1 MSSPVIIGIAGGTG
15 SGKSSIADA
24 IQSEV
29 KEHITVITQDSYY
42 KNYKDLTFEERSKIN
57 YDHPDTFDT
66 QLLIKHLKAL
76 KRNVPIEMPVYDF
89 ETHLRTKNT
98 ILMNP
103 SKVIILEGILIF
115 ENKELRSLPD
125 IKIFVDTDADV
136 RILRRIQR
144 DMAERGRSLESII
157 EQYRATVRLM
167 HIEFVEPSKRYADL
181 IIPEGGSNKI
191 AIDMVVT
198 KIKNVSQ

>member
-1 MSSPVIIGIAGGTG
+1 MSKPVIIGIAGGTG

-24 IQSEV
+24 IQKQV
-29 KEHITVITQDSYY
+29 NEHITIITQDSYY
-42 KNYKDLTFEERSKIN
+42 NNYKKLSFAERSKIN

-66 QLLIKHLKAL
+66 ELLIKHLKAL
-76 KRNVPIEMPVYDF
+76 KNNVPIEMPVYDF
-89 ETHLRTKNT
+89 ETHLRTEETVMK
-98 ILMNP
+98 NP

-115 ENKELRSLPD
+115 ENRDLRELPD

-157 EQYRATVRLM
+157 EQYRTTVRLM

-198 KIKNVSQ
+198 KIKKVAE